1 MRILEVRND
10 TVRQEEA
17 LMKEAATW
25 LERKKETDSQSGW
38 VPVSMCLI
46 LLCGRDYSLP
56 MSSSIIL
63 MAEYGTGVP
72 GPKMAATPAL

>member
-10 TVRQEEA
+10 AVRQEEA

-25 LERKKETDSQSGW
+25 PERKKETDSQSGW
-38 VPVSMCLI
+38 VPVSMSLVV
-46 LLCGRDYSLP
+46 LRGRDYSLP

-72 GPKMAATPAL
+72 GPKMAATPF

>member
-10 TVRQEEA
+10 EVRQEEA

-25 LERKKETDSQSGW
+25 PERKKETDSQSGW
-38 VPVSMCLI
+38 VPVSMSLVV
-46 LLCGRDYSLP
+46 LRGRDYSLP

-72 GPKMAATPAL
+72 GPKMAATPF

>member
-1 MRILEVRND
+1 MRILEVCND
-10 TVRQEEA
+10 AVRHKEA

-25 LERKKETDSQSGW
+25 PERKKETDSQSGW
-38 VPVSMCLI
+38 VPVSMSLI
-46 LLCGRDYSLP
+46 LLRGRDYSLP

-72 GPKMAATPAL
+72 GPKMAATPF

>member
-1 MRILEVRND
+1 MRILEVGND
-10 TVRQEEA
+10 AVRQEEA
-17 LMKEAATW
+17 LMKEVATW
-25 LERKKETDSQSGW
+25 PDRKKETDSQSGW

-46 LLCGRDYSLP
+46 LLRGRDYSLP

-72 GPKMAATPAL
+72 GPKMAATPF

>member
-1 MRILEVRND
+1 MRILEVGND
-10 TVRQEEA
+10 AVRQEEA

-25 LERKKETDSQSGW
+25 LDRKKETDSRSGW
-38 VPVSMCLI
+38 VPVSMSLI
-46 LLCGRDYSLP
+46 LLRGRDYSLP

-72 GPKMAATPAL
+72 GPKMAATPF

>member
-10 TVRQEEA
+10 AVRQEET
-17 LMKEAATW
+17 LMKEDATW

-38 VPVSMCLI
+38 VPVSMSLI
-46 LLCGRDYSLP
+46 LLRGRDYSLP

-72 GPKMAATPAL
+72 GPKMAATPF

>member
-1 MRILEVRND
+1 MRILEVGND
-10 TVRQEEA
+10 AVRQEEA

-25 LERKKETDSQSGW
+25 PDRKKETDSRSGW
-38 VPVSMCLI
+38 VPVSMSLI
-46 LLCGRDYSLP
+46 LLRGRDYSLP

-72 GPKMAATPAL
+72 GPKMAATPF

>member
-10 TVRQEEA
+10 AVRQEEA
-17 LMKEAATW
+17 LMKEVATW
-25 LERKKETDSQSGW
+25 PDRKKETDSQSGW
-38 VPVSMCLI
+38 VPVSMSLVV
-46 LLCGRDYSLP
+46 LRGRDYSLP

-72 GPKMAATPAL
+72 GPKMAATPF

>member
-10 TVRQEEA
+10 AVRQEEA

-25 LERKKETDSQSGW
+25 PERKKETDSQSGW
-38 VPVSMCLI
+38 VPVSMSLV
-46 LLCGRDYSLP
+46 LLRGRDYSLP

-72 GPKMAATPAL
+72 GPKMAATPF

>member
-1 MRILEVRND
+1 MRILEVGND
-10 TVRQEEA
+10 AVRQEEA

-25 LERKKETDSQSGW
+25 LERKKETGSQSGW
-38 VPVSMCLI
+38 VPVSMSLI
-46 LLCGRDYSLP
+46 LLRGRDYSLP

-72 GPKMAATPAL
+72 GPKMAATPF

>member
-25 LERKKETDSQSGW
+25 LEKKKETDSQSGW
-38 VPVSMCLI
+38 VPVSLSLI

-72 GPKMAATPAL
+72 GPKMAATPF

>member
-10 TVRQEEA
+10 AVRQEEA

-38 VPVSMCLI
+38 VPVSLSLI
-46 LLCGRDYSLP
+46 LLYGRDYSLP

-72 GPKMAATPAL
+72 GPKMAATPF

>member
-10 TVRQEEA
+10 AVRQEEA

-25 LERKKETDSQSGW
+25 PDRKKETDSQSGW
-38 VPVSMCLI
+38 VPVSMSLI
-46 LLCGRDYSLP
+46 LLRGRDYSLP

-72 GPKMAATPAL
+72 GPKMAATPF

>member
-17 LMKEAATW
+17 LMKEAAPW

-38 VPVSMCLI
+38 VPVSMCLT

-72 GPKMAATPAL
+72 GPKMAATPF

>member
-1 MRILEVRND
+1 MAGE
-10 TVRQEEA
+10 
-17 LMKEAATW
+17 
-25 LERKKETDSQSGW
+25 KKETDSQSGW
-38 VPVSMCLI
+38 VPVSLSLI

-72 GPKMAATPAL
+72 GPKMAATPF

>member
-1 MRILEVRND
+1 MRIQEVGND
-10 TVRQEEA
+10 AVRQEEA

-25 LERKKETDSQSGW
+25 PDRKKETDSRSGW
-38 VPVSMCLI
+38 VPVSMSLVV
-46 LLCGRDYSLP
+46 LRGRDYSLP

-72 GPKMAATPAL
+72 GPKMAATPF